1 MNAENHPTVRWY
13 EAVPPKA
20 LLALVLTA
28 VVSVLVFAVSELAF
42 SEIARNRQEA
52 SRYSQSQ
59 TFVLRLREQV
69 LIAESSQRGF
79 LITQEDRYLEP
90 YEKAVVAA
98 RDAQAGLLSVLGE
111 DSAYRDKAMALSNL
125 VEQKLDELNV
135 TVHMARDRQPGMALA
150 TLHTDVGIALSE
162 SISRATHDLDQA
174 FGQET
179 QARVKTLTTLFQQQR
194 WGVGLVVFLN
204 LSFLAALGATMVGN
218 FYEREQSRRLLKEH
232 ADKLESAVAE
242 RTEELS
248 ALSTYLQSSAEREKS
263 TLARDLHDEF
273 GAILTSAKLDV
284 AWLQGR
290 VNGTDPAV
298 QERLQQLSNVLDE
311 AVNLKRRVIES
322 LRPSLLDHLGL
333 SAAIQWYVQETC
345 DRADL
350 ACDVI
355 VPEDGT
361 DIPPQIA
368 IDVYRLIQEALNN
381 TVKYAQASVVEVE
394 LAERADH
401 YELRIG
407 DDGMGIAQFKP
418 DHLTHG
424 LAGMRHRVRAL
435 GGRFEVNTAPGKGT
449 NIRAWIPM
457 PGAGPSSQTAAVAAP
472 SGNAT
477 EAAQA

>member
-1 MNAENHPTVRWY
+1 MSAETHSTVRWY

-42 SEIARNRQEA
+42 SEIALNRQEA
-52 SRYSQSQ
+52 SRYAQSQ
-59 TFVLRLREQV
+59 TYVLRVREQV
-69 LIAESSQRGF
+69 VSAESSQRGF
-79 LITQEDRYLEP
+79 LITQEERYLAP
-90 YEKAVVAA
+90 YEKAVIAA
-98 RDAQAGLLSVLGE
+98 REAQAGLISVLGE
-111 DSAYRDKAMALSNL
+111 HTEHRARAMALGAL

-135 TVHMARDRQPGMALA
+135 TVHMARDRQPGIALA
-150 TLHTDVGIALSE
+150 TLHTDVGITLTE
-162 SISRATHDLDQA
+162 DITRATAELDQI
-174 FGQET
+174 FGTEAD
-179 QARVKTLTTLFQQQR
+179 ARVKTLSTLFQQQR

-248 ALSTYLQSSAEREKS
+248 ALSTYLQSNAEREKS

-290 VNGTDPAV
+290 VNTVEPAV

-333 SAAIQWYVQETC
+333 SAAIHWYVQETC

-350 ACDVI
+350 ACDVQ

-368 IDVYRLIQEALNN
+368 IDLYRLVQEALNN

-394 LAERADH
+394 LRETVDH
-401 YELRIG
+401 YELRIS
-407 DDGMGIAQFKP
+407 DDGIGIAQFKA

-435 GGRFEVNTAPGKGT
+435 GGTFRVDTAPGKGT
-449 NIRAWIPM
+449 RISASIPRA
-457 PGAGPSSQTAAVAAP
+457 GADK
-472 SGNAT
+472 
-477 EAAQA
+477 AQELQA

>member
-1 MNAENHPTVRWY
+1 MSSQTPTTVRWY

-42 SEIARNRQEA
+42 SEIALNRQEA
-52 SRYSQSQ
+52 SRYQHSQ

-69 LIAESSQRGF
+69 MLAESSQRGF

-90 YEKAVVAA
+90 YEKAVKAA
-98 RDAQAGLLSVLGE
+98 RDAQASLLSAVGE
-111 DSAYRDKAMALSNL
+111 ASAFRDKAAALGTL

-150 TLHTDVGIALSE
+150 TLHTDVGITLTD
-162 SISRATHDLDQA
+162 SINRATTELDRA
-174 FGQET
+174 FDKEAQHHT
-179 QARVKTLTTLFQQQR
+179 DTLSTLFQQQR

-218 FYEREQSRRLLKEH
+218 FYEREQSSRLLKEH

-248 ALSTYLQSSAEREKS
+248 ALSTYLQSNAEREKS

-290 VNGTDPAV
+290 VNSPEQAV

-333 SAAIQWYVQETC
+333 SAAVHWYVQETC

-350 ACDVI
+350 ACDVQ
-355 VPEDGT
+355 VPDDGT
-361 DIPPQIA
+361 DIPPHIA
-368 IDVYRLIQEALNN
+368 IDVYRLVQEALNN
-381 TVKYAQASVVEVE
+381 TVKYAQASVVEVVLLE
-394 LAERADH
+394 HPDH
-401 YELRIG
+401 YDLRVS
-407 DDGMGIAQFKP
+407 DDGIGIAQFKA

-435 GGRFEVNTAPGKGT
+435 GGRFNVTTSPGKGT
-449 NIRAWIPM
+449 HIHAWIPR
-457 PGAGPSSQTAAVAAP
+457 AGAAP
-472 SGNAT
+472 VALQG
-477 EAAQA
+477 ELQA